1 MSIET
6 IIARIQP
13 LDHEAMASA
22 RARQDLL
29 TKPQGNT
36 L

>member
-13 LDHEAMASA
+13 LDQEAMASA
-22 RARQDLL
+22 RWAGCLPAQYM
-29 TKPQGNT
+29 N
-36 L
+36 